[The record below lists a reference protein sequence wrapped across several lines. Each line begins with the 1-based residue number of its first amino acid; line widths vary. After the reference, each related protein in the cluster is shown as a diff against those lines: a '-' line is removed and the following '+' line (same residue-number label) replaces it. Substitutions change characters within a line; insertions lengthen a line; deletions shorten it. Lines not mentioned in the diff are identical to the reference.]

1 MTIKRSNK
9 PKESGLPEASVV
21 KNKHGTFRM
30 EWASNNKVRS
40 RRVDQRVIDRLV
52 LDGKIFDTEYQM
64 AQWYFELASSS
75 IRMPNLVSN
84 MNMEKVSGGGDY
96 ISNKQMNAMLRLRR
110 GDKLI
115 EEKFKDGR
123 RMRITEEGASITA
136 WAMVHGLARLAS
148 NDNLEIIEKQAGK
161 NIEEIFGSNYGD
173 ILTGDTKENW
183 FYPDQLG
190 DNTTPEHLKGAEDTI
205 DGVS

>member
-1 MTIKRSNK
+1 MSIKKMTIKRSNK
-9 PKESGLPEASVV
+9 PKERRLPEASVV

-110 GDKLI
+110 VDKLI
-115 EEKFKDGR
+115 EEKFKDKIKLLR
-123 RMRITEEGASITA
+123 NTVIYDESIKEKEVPA
-136 WAMVHGLARLAS
+136 LKKILKYIL
-148 NDNLEIIEKQAGK
+148 DNQSK
-161 NIEEIFGSNYGD
+161 F
-173 ILTGDTKENW
+173 
-183 FYPDQLG
+183 
-190 DNTTPEHLKGAEDTI
+190 
-205 DGVS
+205 